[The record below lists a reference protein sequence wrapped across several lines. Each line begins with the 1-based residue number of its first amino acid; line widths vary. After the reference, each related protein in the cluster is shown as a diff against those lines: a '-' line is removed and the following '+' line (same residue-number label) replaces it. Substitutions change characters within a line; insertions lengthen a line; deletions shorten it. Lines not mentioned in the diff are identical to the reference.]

1 MTAKRGNLLGNL
13 ISFDMSKL
21 MSKLTVSISP
31 KNEVHCILTVNTFMQ
46 IITDYNRAWWNL
58 EMEIFKSFLLQ
69 TDEQDAR
76 WEKFKDNYKNAA
88 IAWTLSSGIVGNKM
102 PPEEKP

>member
-1 MTAKRGNLLGNL
+1 
-13 ISFDMSKL
+13 